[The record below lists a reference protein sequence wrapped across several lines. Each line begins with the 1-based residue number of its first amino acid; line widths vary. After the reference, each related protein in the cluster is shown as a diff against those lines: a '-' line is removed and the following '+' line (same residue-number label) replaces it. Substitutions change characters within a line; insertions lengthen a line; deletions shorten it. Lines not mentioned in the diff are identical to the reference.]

1 MIEINNKLKG
11 KINSSSSIK
20 GLGIFPKG
28 ETGNGIEKIE
38 KTNTEG
44 LIDTYTIYYTDR
56 TTSNFQVLNGEKGTK
71 GDSAYQI
78 AVKNGFEGTEESW
91 LASLKGDKGEI
102 GKVENRRLKL
112 EGKSNQSVRSG
123 KNLLKGL
130 STPTTDTDYWDS
142 TTKTYFTPLKDGWG
156 KFEYDNTSG
165 TSNVFINASPKISST
180 NIKPNTQYTIVTEI
194 RNGNISENSQA
205 FFAPTTSNA
214 NSSSATNAI
223 IDYIN
228 INNGGI
234 FKNLITTKTSF
245 DNVLLAFQTYL
256 RLPANTKGSLEV
268 RMSLYEGNYD
278 ITNFEYEAYGA
289 SPSPDYPS
297 KIRNIGDNINLSSGI
312 KAGLYQIANVEYA
325 SSDYYVCSQDKIK
338 VNSNSKI
345 AISNKENKKGFYY
358 ILELDKDGN
367 YIKSQNSSIAVY
379 DYICTIGE
387 NTRYILV
394 DIGNSKEPCTIENV
408 GNFKV
413 EYNVVTPYTEY
424 NCGSIDYKLE
434 NADKTESKNIHI
446 PLNKGQLLHERDYI
460 DSTEIHQKK
469 NTYSIIGNETIVIS
483 QSHTNTTLFRI
494 TALTN
499 YKSKSPDI
507 NGICSHFKFSMV
519 WGYDKEGI
527 YTDGNYIYL
536 SINNN
541 TIGGNTVEKIKTWLA
556 EQYANSTPVIVEY
569 ELAEEIV
576 TPLTKEQIEAYYEL
590 QKAKYVDKMTLT
602 CLNEIE
608 PNLTDIDIKLEESL
622 LDTEKSITEIKESK
636 SIISATI
643 LKNQSNI
650 STYKIESTDLINVTL
665 DSPIVVGQKL
675 KFENGKIVIGDNVKH
690 IKVSAQVYFFDG
702 LTSGKKSFQCLKNGE
717 TAVQSSQNVDV
728 AYSGFGFSEN
738 VLEVS
743 KGDVISLG
751 LKATV
756 NDTIYCNRNS
766 TWITVEVVD

>member
-1 MIEINNKLKG
+1 MKKDNKYELAVFEDNDNANLVEYSKQMQESIEKALDKN
-11 KINSSSSIK
+11 
-20 GLGIFPKG
+20 KG
-28 ETGNGIEKIE
+28 E
-38 KTNTEG
+38 
-44 LIDTYTIYYTDR
+44 
-56 TTSNFQVLNGEKGTK
+56 
-71 GDSAYQI
+71 
-78 AVKNGFEGTEESW
+78 
-91 LASLKGDKGEI
+91 KGDKGDT

-205 FFAPTTSNA
+205 FFAPTTNNA

-278 ITNFEYEAYGA
+278 ITNFEYEEYGA
-289 SPSPDYPS
+289 SPSPEYLS
-297 KIRNIGDNINLSSGI
+297 KIRNVGDNINL
-312 KAGLYQIANVEYA
+312 ANVSDFTLSASTNTYA
-325 SSDYYVCSQDKIK
+325 GALDYVDLIAGETYIISYNVDTLISTSTRNTPRLYDKT
-338 VNSNSKI
+338 N
-345 AISNKENKKGFYY
+345 
-358 ILELDKDGN
+358 
-367 YIKSQNSSIAVY
+367 
-379 DYICTIGE
+379 
-387 NTRYILV
+387 
-394 DIGNSKEPCTIENV
+394 
-408 GNFKV
+408 KV
-413 EYNVVTPYTEY
+413 EYLQNISTNFNNTIGRKIWIFNCTATGSYQVDYWANNCSAEVKISKYKIERVLGKNLTATPWTPY
-424 NCGSIDYKLE
+424 NCGSIDYKVE
-434 NADKTESKNIHI
+434 NVNKTESKAIHF
-446 PLNKGQLLHERDYI
+446 PLSEGQVLHEGDYI
-460 DSTEIHQKK
+460 DSVEIHQNRKTVIFDGTESWELQWDNTSYDGFRVSIDDILIITDLDKK
-469 NTYSIIGNETIVIS
+469 TKLLSNYFKAYS
-483 QSHTNTTLFRI
+483 QSDLANL
-494 TALTN
+494 N
-499 YKSKSPDI
+499 E
-507 NGICSHFKFSMV
+507 NGICQR
-519 WGYDKEGI
+519 
-527 YTDGNYIYL
+527 
-536 SINNN
+536 INQKQ
-541 TIGGNTVEKIKTWLA
+541 IIIKTDKANSVATWKTYLA
-556 EQYANSTPVIVEY
+556 EQYANGTPVTVEY
-569 ELAEEIV
+569 ELAEELI
-576 TPLTKEQIEAYYEL
+576 TPLTEKQIEAHYEL
-590 QKAKYVDKMTLT
+590 QKAKYVDEMTLT

-608 PNLTDIDIKLEESL
+608 TELVDIDIKLEESL
-622 LDTEKSITEIKESK
+622 LDAEKSITEIKESK

-690 IKVSAQVYFFDG
+690 IKVSAQVYFFDV

-738 VLEVS
+738 ILEVS

-751 LKATV
+751 IKAAV

-766 TWITVEVVD
+766 TWITVEVID